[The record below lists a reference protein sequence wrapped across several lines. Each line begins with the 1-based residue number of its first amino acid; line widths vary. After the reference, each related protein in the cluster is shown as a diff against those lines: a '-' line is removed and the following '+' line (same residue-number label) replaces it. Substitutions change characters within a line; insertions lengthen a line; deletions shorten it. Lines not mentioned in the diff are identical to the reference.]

1 MRGNGRRINLMA
13 KAKKHGQTVLSIR
26 VAIIMDANK
35 EQEK

>member
-1 MRGNGRRINLMA
+1 MRDIGRRINLMD
-13 KAKKHGQTVLSIR
+13 KAKKHGRTVLSIR